1 MTAAILQNSIG
12 TGVGYNRGHFSVDL
26 AYQAQLPA
34 TQSVGQ
40 SSLKS
45 GEYDNSRVEVAV
57 QSVTLTNRI
66 RF

>member
-1 MTAAILQNSIG
+1 
-12 TGVGYNRGHFSVDL
+12 VR
-26 AYQAQLPA
+26 LPA

-57 QSVTLTNRI
+57 HSVTLSNRI
-66 RF
+66 YF